1 MGWVLVFDLDETL
14 IGTKKTYKDGKY
26 YISDIQLNDKL
37 FQIIIHAKSLKQ
49 DGSVD
54 AILLLTNNTNVP
66 SEYDKIR
73 MGFLDII
80 DLVVRKNYGEGFDD
94 IFDNIYTGTADNMN
108 MKKRGYNLVPF
119 RPFGNKVLPSAYSL
133 NIVPGSTTYNPH
145 GDLNESSSGIYK
157 MLNYRPRKDI
167 ATIRQMLF
175 ELNNKDIS
183 LDGLEDRIIFFD
195 DEPRPHVLMG
205 ELEGHGGKYIT
216 IVPQFG
222 KGEDK
227 TDLSPVYAALGMN
240 PQASAEAKAKGGA
253 RLRRSR
259 RCTGRRKQK
268 QRRRTKKY

>member
-1 MGWVLVFDLDETL
+1 LDETL
-14 IGTKKTYKDGKY
+14 IATKKKYENGKY

-37 FQIIIHAKSLKQ
+37 FQIILHAKTLKP
-49 DGSVD
+49 DLVD

-66 SEYDKIR
+66 SEYGKIR

-80 DLVVRKNYGEGFDD
+80 DLVVKKKYGEGFDE
-94 IFDNIYTGTADNMN
+94 IFDNIYTGTAKN
-108 MKKRGYNLVPF
+108 MKMKNRGYNFVPF
-119 RPFGNKVLPSAYSL
+119 RPYGNKVPPAYSL
-133 NIVPGSTTYNPH
+133 NIVQGSTTYNPRGH
-145 GDLNESSSGIYK
+145 LNESSSGNYK
-157 MLNYRPRKDI
+157 MFNYRPRKDI
-167 ATIRQMLF
+167 ATICQMLS
-175 ELNNKDIS
+175 ELKKGIS
-183 LDGLEDRIIFFD
+183 LDRLEDRIIFFD

-227 TDLSPVYAALGMN
+227 TDLSPVYAVLGMGMT
-240 PQASAEAKAKGGA
+240 PQAKGGA

-259 RCTGRRKQK
+259 RCTARRKQK

>member
-14 IGTKKTYKDGKY
+14 IWTDKDYDKSKHEY
-26 YISDIQLNDKL
+26 TIKNISLNDKL
-37 FQIIIHAKSLKQ
+37 FQIIFHAKALKP
-49 DGSVD
+49 GLVD

-66 SEYDKIR
+66 SVYGDIR

-80 DLVVRKNYGEGFDD
+80 DLVVRKEYGKRFDEM
-94 IFDNIYTGTADNMN
+94 FDKIYTGKREDVNSRKRKTELVEYRGFGEPIYEANN
-108 MKKRGYNLVPF
+108 IEKKFPKGTRL
-119 RPFGNKVLPSAYSL
+119 
-133 NIVPGSTTYNPH
+133 I
-145 GDLNESSSGIYK
+145 
-157 MLNYRPRKDI
+157 KDI
-167 ATIRQMLF
+167 ATVTKML
-175 ELNNKDIS
+175 EDINIS
-183 LDGLEDRIIFFD
+183 TEYLEDRIIFFD

-205 ELEGHGGKYIT
+205 ELEGHRGKYIT

-227 TDLSPVYAALGMN
+227 TDLSPVYVALGMN

-259 RCTGRRKQK
+259 RCTARRKQK

>member
-37 FQIIIHAKSLKQ
+37 FQIILHAKTLKP
-49 DGSVD
+49 GLVD

-66 SEYDKIR
+66 SVYGGIR

-94 IFDNIYTGTADNMN
+94 IFDNIYTGRAGN
-108 MKKRGYNLVPF
+108 MKIRGYNLVPF
-119 RPFGNKVLPSAYSL
+119 RQFGNKVSSSVYSL
-133 NIVPGSTTYNPH
+133 NIVPASTTYNPH

-167 ATIRQMLF
+167 ATIRQMLS
-175 ELNNKDIS
+175 ELNKDIS
-183 LDGLEDRIIFFD
+183 LDRLEHRILFFD
-195 DEPRPHVLMG
+195 DEPREHVLQG

-222 KGEDK
+222 KEGEDK

-240 PQASAEAKAKGGA
+240 PQASALAQAKGGA